1 MARPADPVP
10 FLVPATLLVW
20 IASAAPPIA
29 GELSPQVP
37 SPRAPL
43 PRPSGGASPFRG
55 PGVKGTSF
63 DAASLEQPGC
73 PIHLSI
79 EALRRT
85 ERGVTLT
92 IRLSNL
98 VDGSITRQVVGAWV
112 LVADG
117 TLRGYQKLESDRP
130 LLEAASRVTDMRL
143 RTVNV
148 MPNDII
154 ILAVHEARSNDGI
167 WRRDQAEL
175 QEEVRRTLLP

>member
-1 MARPADPVP
+1 MWAWPGVFHFGARRSATRRTTHSPSTRTRAMRTRRERMTSEPSSAVKRQVTSTRSVP
-10 FLVPATLLVW
+10 PLRRS
-20 IASAAPPIA
+20 I
-29 GELSPQVP
+29 PQVN
-37 SPRAPL
+37 
-43 PRPSGGASPFRG
+43 G
-55 PGVKGTSF
+55 
-63 DAASLEQPGC
+63 
-73 PIHLSI
+73 
-79 EALRRT
+79 
-85 ERGVTLT
+85 RGVTLT

-154 ILAVHEARSNDGI
+154 ILAVQEARSNDGI